1 MKFKKEGDI
10 LYIISEKKI
19 LKVDVNTGDIIQS
32 KDVFLK
38 NSKTRDLLIDKE
50 IIYARDFY
58 KLHKIDKEKLEIIE
72 TWELGSDLSSDICAL
87 GQDENN
93 VYVAIRNG
101 DFAVI
106 NKFTGEVKKYP
117 LSDSSMWDMIIS
129 DYIYAGN
136 VEGNLIVI
144 DRMDF
149 KVIYQKKIHRKNF
162 KSLLLI
168 GDEIFTASQDFSMSR
183 INRNTYEIIGTRKN
197 CHKKMFYLVGYW
209 KNYIITMSPPCGE
222 MKFWDMLDL
231 SLYKTIYR
239 ASWDSFIEGDIL
251 YEKEGNS
258 IVRSE
263 LKDLIEYDNSG

>member
-32 KDVFLK
+32 KDDFLK

-106 NKFTGEVKKYP
+106 NKSTGEVKKYP
-117 LSDSSMWDMIIS
+117 ISESSMWDMIIS
-129 DYIYAGN
+129 DYI
-136 VEGNLIVI
+136 
-144 DRMDF
+144 
-149 KVIYQKKIHRKNF
+149 
-162 KSLLLI
+162 
-168 GDEIFTASQDFSMSR
+168 
-183 INRNTYEIIGTRKN
+183 
-197 CHKKMFYLVGYW
+197 
-209 KNYIITMSPPCGE
+209 
-222 MKFWDMLDL
+222 
-231 SLYKTIYR
+231 
-239 ASWDSFIEGDIL
+239 
-251 YEKEGNS
+251 
-258 IVRSE
+258 
-263 LKDLIEYDNSG
+263 